1 MGMGRALHPSERRP
15 EIEADPITDAAV
27 RATLDRLADVYVRRD
42 VAVMRTVFAPDPDV
56 VMYTPGADAIVGLSA
71 IQAKAESDWSR
82 SEAASLTY
90 GWISISAAG
99 PVAWAATDADFTVKA
114 NGQSTTIP
122 ARITFVLE
130 QRGEEWLIQQAH
142 YSFVAAASRS

>member
-1 MGMGRALHPSERRP
+1 M
-15 EIEADPITDAAV
+15 
-27 RATLDRLADVYVRRD
+27 DRLANVYVTRD

-56 VMYTPGADAIVGLSA
+56 VMYTPRADAIVGLSA
-71 IQAKAESDWSR
+71 IQAKAESDWST

-114 NGQSTTIP
+114 GDQETTIP
-122 ARITFVLE
+122 AHITFVLE
-130 QRGEEWLIQQAH
+130 RRGEQWLIQQAH
-142 YSFVAAASRS
+142 YSFVAAPSRADDAVS

>member
-1 MGMGRALHPSERRP
+1 MT
-15 EIEADPITDAAV
+15 EAGV
-27 RATLDRLADVYVRRD
+27 RVTLDRLADVYITRD
-42 VAVMRTVFAPDPDV
+42 VAVMRAVFAQDPDV

-71 IQAKAESDWSR
+71 ILAKAESDWSR
-82 SEAASLTY
+82 SEAASLAY

-114 NGQSTTIP
+114 GGQEMTIP

-130 QRGEEWLIQQAH
+130 QRGEQWLIQQAH
-142 YSFVAAASRS
+142 YSFAAAASPG